1 MRDLFCKMSEVCFE
15 RDRHGYM
22 NLVFRF
28 SALYVSYSLCMFLD
42 VLQ

>member
-1 MRDLFCKMSEVCFE
+1 MRDLVSKMSEVYFE
-15 RDRHGYM
+15 RDRHGYV
-22 NLVFRF
+22 NLVFHF